1 MTRTVTRSGSGCATV
16 DGPLL
21 ARRALVLVLLV
32 VPTAAYARPR
42 ADRARAQ
49 AAPPAVL
56 IEDLHGSDLNR
67 AVSAAEA
74 LGALATAPARAALL
88 RAIGLGAPPPVLLAA
103 IRALGQPGALEAVSL
118 LRHYATY
125 RTAVV
130 RSAALTALARVGG
143 AEAETTIVA
152 ALGDG
157 DAPVRQTA
165 AELAVELRLR
175 VAEPLLLRLLQR
187 GDPAAMAA
195 LEQLGAARTV
205 EALSAPEAAG
215 AEAGWPTAIR
225 ARVLGGLLLRPDFGP
240 DPLRLRVVEALAALR
255 HPAATAALERYR
267 ATVPADQRRPSRVA
281 AETAIRGLGR

>member
-1 MTRTVTRSGSGCATV
+1 MTRTVTRSTSGCGTV
-16 DGPLL
+16 DGPVL
-21 ARRALVLVLLV
+21 ARRALVLLLV
-32 VPTAAYARPR
+32 VPTAVHALPR
-42 ADRARAQ
+42 AVRARAQ
-49 AAPPAVL
+49 AAPPTAL
-56 IEDLHGSDLNR
+56 IEELHGADLNR

-125 RTAVV
+125 RAAAV
-130 RSAALTALARVGG
+130 RSAALAALGRVGG

-165 AELAVELRLR
+165 AELVVELRLR
-175 VAEPLLLRLLQR
+175 VAEPLLLRLLRR

-205 EALSAPEAAG
+205 AALSAPVAAG
-215 AEAGWPTAIR
+215 AEAAWPTAIR

-240 DPLRLRVVEALAALR
+240 DPLRLRVVETLAALR
-255 HPAATAALERYR
+255 YPAATAALKRYR
-267 ATVPADQRRPSRVA
+267 ATVPADQRRPSLVA
-281 AETAIRGLGR
+281 AETALRGLDR